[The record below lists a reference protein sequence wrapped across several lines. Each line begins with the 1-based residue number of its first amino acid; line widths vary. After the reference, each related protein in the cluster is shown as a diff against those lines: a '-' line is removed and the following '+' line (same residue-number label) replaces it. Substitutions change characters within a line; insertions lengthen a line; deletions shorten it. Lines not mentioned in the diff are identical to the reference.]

1 MRKQNTYKNIMA
13 NIVSMSV
20 VMLLTF
26 VSRYVFLTYLNITY
40 FGLNSLCVD
49 VLSMLS
55 LAELGIGQAMVYAL
69 YKPIAEDDYSTIRT
83 YIKLYRLLYR
93 YVALVVLIIGLAVM
107 FFLPQLVKD
116 EVAMPLVYT
125 VFALYLLNS
134 VISYLL
140 SYKRSILYANQK
152 AYRMVLSDMVFKILA
167 GIGQIV
173 VLVWLQNLVAYV
185 CVTIV
190 STILGNLYVNFMV
203 DRNYPL
209 LRHVSDA
216 VSLDKTRKREIVRNV
231 KALSIHNMA
240 NFFVKNTDNIVLSYF
255 LTLGIV
261 GMFSNYMF
269 IIVSTGIVVSR
280 IFDSATAS
288 IGNMIVENDTS
299 KTREVFHTVFFA
311 NFVVSHIVI
320 SMLCVLMQPFITLWV
335 GKQYLLPDTVV
346 YLMVGYLYLQLMRS
360 GIYCFKTASG
370 IFDQDK
376 IYPVIQSVVNLVLSV
391 VLVYWLGVPGVLI
404 AKIITSFCLINWTH
418 AYFTYKYTL
427 KCNMGGYFHRMLTYT
442 ATTVF
447 VCLIGIWL
455 CNAWFAEYSLANAIY
470 RALSVFTIAV
480 LTIVLLFHRTPEY
493 RQIVNQINEIWN
505 KLCRRSA

>member
-1 MRKQNTYKNIMA
+1 MA

-93 YVALVVLIIGLAVM
+93 YVALAVLIIGLAVM

-240 NFFVKNTDNIVLSYF
+240 NFSLKTPTILCFRISLRLASWACFPIICLS
-255 LTLGIV
+255 L
-261 GMFSNYMF
+261 
-269 IIVSTGIVVSR
+269 SR
-280 IFDSATAS
+280 QAS
-288 IGNMIVENDTS
+288 LSPEYSI
-299 KTREVFHTVFFA
+299 R
-311 NFVVSHIVI
+311 
-320 SMLCVLMQPFITLWV
+320 
-335 GKQYLLPDTVV
+335 LP
-346 YLMVGYLYLQLMRS
+346 
-360 GIYCFKTASG
+360 
-370 IFDQDK
+370 
-376 IYPVIQSVVNLVLSV
+376 P
-391 VLVYWLGVPGVLI
+391 VLVI
-404 AKIITSFCLINWTH
+404 
-418 AYFTYKYTL
+418 
-427 KCNMGGYFHRMLTYT
+427 
-442 ATTVF
+442 
-447 VCLIGIWL
+447 
-455 CNAWFAEYSLANAIY
+455 
-470 RALSVFTIAV
+470 
-480 LTIVLLFHRTPEY
+480 
-493 RQIVNQINEIWN
+493 
-505 KLCRRSA
+505 

>member
-1 MRKQNTYKNIMA
+1 
-13 NIVSMSV
+13 
-20 VMLLTF
+20 
-26 VSRYVFLTYLNITY
+26 
-40 FGLNSLCVD
+40 
-49 VLSMLS
+49 MLS

-93 YVALVVLIIGLAVM
+93 YVALAVLIIGLAVM

-116 EVAMPLVYT
+116 EVTMPLVYT

-240 NFFVKNTDNIVLSYF
+240 NFFRKI
-255 LTLGIV
+255 
-261 GMFSNYMF
+261 
-269 IIVSTGIVVSR
+269 
-280 IFDSATAS
+280 
-288 IGNMIVENDTS
+288 
-299 KTREVFHTVFFA
+299 RET
-311 NFVVSHIVI
+311 
-320 SMLCVLMQPFITLWV
+320 P
-335 GKQYLLPDTVV
+335 
-346 YLMVGYLYLQLMRS
+346 
-360 GIYCFKTASG
+360 
-370 IFDQDK
+370 
-376 IYPVIQSVVNLVLSV
+376 
-391 VLVYWLGVPGVLI
+391 
-404 AKIITSFCLINWTH
+404 
-418 AYFTYKYTL
+418 
-427 KCNMGGYFHRMLTYT
+427 
-442 ATTVF
+442 
-447 VCLIGIWL
+447 
-455 CNAWFAEYSLANAIY
+455 EYGAIY
-470 RALSVFTIAV
+470 R
-480 LTIVLLFHRTPEY
+480 
-493 RQIVNQINEIWN
+493 
-505 KLCRRSA
+505 

>member
-93 YVALVVLIIGLAVM
+93 YVALAVLIIGLAVM

-269 IIVSTGIVVSR
+269 IIVSTKVQIP
-280 IFDSATAS
+280 
-288 IGNMIVENDTS
+288 IGKS
-299 KTREVFHTVFFA
+299 
-311 NFVVSHIVI
+311 
-320 SMLCVLMQPFITLWV
+320 QYPF
-335 GKQYLLPDTVV
+335 
-346 YLMVGYLYLQLMRS
+346 LYR
-360 GIYCFKTASG
+360 
-370 IFDQDK
+370 
-376 IYPVIQSVVNLVLSV
+376 P
-391 VLVYWLGVPGVLI
+391 
-404 AKIITSFCLINWTH
+404 
-418 AYFTYKYTL
+418 
-427 KCNMGGYFHRMLTYT
+427 
-442 ATTVF
+442 
-447 VCLIGIWL
+447 
-455 CNAWFAEYSLANAIY
+455 
-470 RALSVFTIAV
+470 
-480 LTIVLLFHRTPEY
+480 
-493 RQIVNQINEIWN
+493 
-505 KLCRRSA
+505 